1 LKLQLIVWQDHWS
14 DDATEWKDVE
24 EEQSKP
30 VEPLV
35 CHSVGWV
42 LREDAKMV
50 SLISNLDGTPAKPEE
65 RHGYGV
71 THILKA
77 AIVRRVTLRNKL

>member
-1 LKLQLIVWQDHWS
+1 MKLQLILWTDHWS

-24 EEQSKP
+24 EEMAKP

-50 SLISNLDGTPAKPEE
+50 SLIANLDGDPRKPEE

-71 THILKA
+71 TNILKG
-77 AIVRRVTLRNKL
+77 AIVKRITLRNRL